1 MVYGFNE
8 KGVPLFKPNRS
19 VKVFHS
25 VYRIFLGC
33 LVGFAFMVA
42 APAGAIETTK
52 ASALVLEE
60 MRAKDTLSF
69 QKSPPEAQVDPC
81 LPLLHA
87 RRLSPGGSA
96 VSQNWRPAGKTA
108 APVALGFVLGVRIA
122 LGPKEVTKKS
132 GRVQIG
138 PEIRT
143 AKDSGHNYA
152 LAIAAYRSCKNEHAL
167 GLHNK
172 NNSNKAP

>member
-1 MVYGFNE
+1 MVHGFS
-8 KGVPLFKPNRS
+8 KRGLPLFKPNRS
-19 VKVFHS
+19 VKIRHS

-33 LVGFAFMVA
+33 FVCIALVFS
-42 APAGAIETTK
+42 APADAIETTK

-60 MRAKDTLSF
+60 MRAKDSLSF

-143 AKDSGHNYA
+143 AQNSGDNYA
-152 LAIAAYRSCKNEHAL
+152 LAIAAYRSCKNNHAL
-167 GLHNK
+167 DLQRK
-172 NNSNKAP
+172 K

>member
-1 MVYGFNE
+1 MTVHGFNK
-8 KGVPLFKPNRS
+8 KGVPLFKAYRS
-19 VKVFHS
+19 LRVRQT

-33 LVGFAFMVA
+33 FCCFVLILS
-42 APAGAIETTK
+42 APADAIETTK

-60 MRAKDTLSF
+60 MRAKDSLSF
-69 QKSPPEAQVDPC
+69 KKSPPEAQADPC

-96 VSQNWRPAGKTA
+96 VSQNWRPAGKAA
-108 APVALGFVLGVRIA
+108 APVALGFVLGIRIA

-143 AKDSGHNYA
+143 DRAGGNNYA
-152 LAIAAYRSCKNEHAL
+152 LAIAAYRSCKNDYAL
-167 GLHNK
+167 GLHKKNK
-172 NNSNKAP
+172 